1 MTHHRSIF
9 ISDIHLGTRGCQA
22 EAVTEFLKLNTCDN
36 LYLVGDIVDGWRLN
50 KRWYWPQSHSNVIR
64 RILTH
69 AKRDTKVYYLI
80 GNHDEVLRTFLH
92 FDLSLGRIKIKDDHV
107 HITAD
112 GKRYLV
118 IHGDRFDDLMIKN
131 KWMML
136 VGDNLYQFMIWLNL
150 KMNGIRRLI
159 GLRYWS
165 LSKYLKARTKQAVNF
180 IHGFEDQASQYCER
194 HGYDGLICGHI
205 HTAEIKWLNQIHYIN
220 TGDWVESLTYVT
232 EDDQGNFE
240 LHHYKHENP
249 TDH

>member
-1 MTHHRSIF
+1 
-9 ISDIHLGTRGCQA
+9 
-22 EAVTEFLKLNTCDN
+22 
-36 LYLVGDIVDGWRLN
+36 
-50 KRWYWPQSHSNVIR
+50 
-64 RILTH
+64 
-69 AKRDTKVYYLI
+69 
-80 GNHDEVLRTFLH
+80 
-92 FDLSLGRIKIKDDHV
+92 
-107 HITAD
+107 
-112 GKRYLV
+112 
-118 IHGDRFDDLMIKN
+118 
-131 KWMML
+131 
-136 VGDNLYQFMIWLNL
+136 MIWINL

-240 LHHYKHENP
+240 LHHYKHENL
-249 TDH
+249 TDN